1 MPKRKE
7 EEIFAPLG
15 KKENWHAYSLQM
27 LNTTKFTIVVG
38 EILKGNYS
46 LVLTRGI
53 DEKEQRVN

>member
-38 EILKGNYS
+38 EILKEIGRAS
-46 LVLTRGI
+46 CR
-53 DEKEQRVN
+53 ERV